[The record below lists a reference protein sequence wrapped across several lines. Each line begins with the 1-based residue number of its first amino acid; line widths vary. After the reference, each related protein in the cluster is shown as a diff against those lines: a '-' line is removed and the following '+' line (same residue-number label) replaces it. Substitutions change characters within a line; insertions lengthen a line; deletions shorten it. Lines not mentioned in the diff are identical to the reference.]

1 MSTIE
6 LRHIIIEKLS
16 LIDDTTFLKAI
27 KTIVESKV
35 SERVYKLSDFQK
47 NRIESG
53 REQLKKGQTISNDV
67 LQKEIDQWLNTK

>member
-16 LIDDTTFLKAI
+16 LIDDASFLKAI

-47 NRIESG
+47 KRIDSG
-53 REQLKKGQTISNDV
+53 REQIKKGQTISNDV

>member
-16 LIDDTTFLKAI
+16 LIDDASFLKAI

-35 SERVYKLSDFQK
+35 SEKVYKLSDFQK

-67 LQKEIDQWLNTK
+67 LQKEIGQWLNTK

>member
-16 LIDDTTFLKAI
+16 LIDDASFLKAI

-47 NRIESG
+47 NRIETG
-53 REQLKKGQTISNDV
+53 REQLRKGQTISNDV
-67 LQKEIDQWLNTK
+67 LQKEIGQWLNTK

>member
-6 LRHIIIEKLS
+6 LRHSIIEKLS

>member
-16 LIDDTTFLKAI
+16 LIDDASFLKAI

-35 SERVYKLSDFQK
+35 SEKVYKLSDFQK
-47 NRIESG
+47 NRIKSG
-53 REQLKKGQTISNDV
+53 REQLRKGQTISNDV
-67 LQKEIDQWLNTK
+67 LQKEIGQWLNTK